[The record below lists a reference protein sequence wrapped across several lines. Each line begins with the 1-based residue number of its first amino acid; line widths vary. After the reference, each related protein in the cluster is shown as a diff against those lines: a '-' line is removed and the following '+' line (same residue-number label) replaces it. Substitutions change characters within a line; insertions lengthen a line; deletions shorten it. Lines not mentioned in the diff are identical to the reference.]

1 MESKSRY
8 YMTISI
14 FGLCLLFLIIQLS
27 IIQIFSNKYKS
38 QATQTTIFKKDLEA
52 SRGMIYDRN
61 NKLLITNDPIY
72 DINVIFN
79 EIDPNMDTMLFC
91 DLLFIEKKEFEEA
104 LDKDWKSQQFQ
115 KSLPISFLSGIQP
128 GDFLRFQEH
137 LFRFP
142 GFYPILNFK
151 RKYVYPHAAHA
162 LGYIGEVSNARINR
176 NPEKYSSGDYIG
188 VSGIERKYDSFLR
201 GEKGVAYVLKDN
213 IGREITSSEQN
224 LVQNHAEPGL
234 NLYTSIDIDLQVYGE
249 ELMESKRGSI
259 VAIEPESGEI
269 LSIISSPTY
278 NPSDLGIG
286 RHRGAAF
293 KKLQDDTL
301 NKPLLDRSVIAQYPP
316 GSIFKPILS
325 LIALQEGITYPGRTI
340 KCTGTYDI
348 NKEKGYS
355 QGCRD
360 HPTPYNMKIALEH
373 SCNTYYYKLMGE
385 TVEKFGYNNPDI
397 GLSMIN
403 KYLDQFGMGRKLD
416 SDISNENTG
425 FIPTPEYYDYLY
437 RTVRTGWKASYI
449 LSLGIGQGEIQ
460 MTTLQMA
467 NLAAILANRGFYK
480 IPHLVR
486 SIENAKE
493 SNTDFEL
500 PHYVDIDREHFDPV
514 IDGMERVMKTGTA
527 KYSRISGVSAC
538 GKTGTSQNP
547 FGRDHSVFFAFAP
560 KDDPQIAIAVY
571 VENAGGGGA
580 VAAPIGSLMIEKYLK
595 SEVPTS
601 RKYLESYVKEI
612 DLIST
617 P

>member
-1 MESKSRY
+1 MNRRY
-8 YMTISI
+8 YIVISLFAI
-14 FGLCLLFLIIQLS
+14 SFLFLMVQLS
-27 IIQIFSNKYKS
+27 IIQLFSDKYKS
-38 QATQTTIFKKDLEA
+38 QASRTTIYKKELEP

-61 NKLLITNDPIY
+61 GRLLIANDPMY
-72 DINVIFN
+72 DINVIYN
-79 EIDPNMDTMLFC
+79 EIDSDMDTSLFC
-91 DLLFIEKKEFEEA
+91 TLLSIDKSDFESA
-104 LDKDWKSQQFQ
+104 LDKDWRSVQYQ
-115 KSLPISFLSGIQP
+115 KNLPFTFLSGIQP
-128 GDFLRFQEH
+128 NDFLTFQEH

-142 GFYPILNFK
+142 GFYPVLNFK
-151 RKYVYPHAAHA
+151 RKYVYPNAAHA
-162 LGYIGEVSNARINR
+162 LGYIGEVSNARINK

-188 VSGIERKYDSFLR
+188 VSGIERKYDNSLR

-213 IGREITSSEQN
+213 IGREITSKEESLIQN
-224 LVQNHAEPGL
+224 NAKPGL
-234 NLYTSIDIDLQVYGE
+234 DLQTTIDIDLQAYGE
-249 ELMESKRGSI
+249 MLMESKKGSI
-259 VAIEPESGEI
+259 VAIMPETGEI

-278 NPSDLGIG
+278 DPSDLDIG
-286 RHRGAAF
+286 RHRGEAF
-293 KKLQDDTL
+293 KRLQEDTL
-301 NKPLLDRSVIAQYPP
+301 NKPLLDRSIIAQYPP

-325 LIALQEGITYPGRTI
+325 LIALQEGVTYPNRTI
-340 KCTGTYDI
+340 NCTGSYDV
-348 NKEKGYS
+348 NKEKGYT

-385 TVEKFGYNNPDI
+385 TVEKFGYSNPDI
-397 GLSMIN
+397 GLNMIN
-403 KYLDQFGMGRKLD
+403 KYLDQFGMGRKLN

-480 IPHLVR
+480 IPHLVKKIIGDEEAPSDF
-486 SIENAKE
+486 SI
-493 SNTDFEL
+493 
-500 PHYVDIDREHFDPV
+500 PHYVDIDKKHYSPV
-514 IDGMERVMKTGTA
+514 IDGMERVMSSGTA
-527 KYSRISGVSAC
+527 RFSRIRGIAAC

-547 FGRDHSVFFAFAP
+547 FGEDHSVFFAFAP
-560 KDDPQIAIAVY
+560 KVDPKIAIAVY

-595 SEVPTS
+595 KEIPSS
-601 RKYLESYVKEI
+601 KQYLENYVRGI
-612 DLIST
+612 DLINI